1 MPIVN
6 GTPVN
11 VQRADNEVIVLFS
24 VGDSSDSMTFSC
36 ESAEAANDCQ
46 DMWEMLVE
54 NACDH
59 PANAEADI
67 YEEDGD

>member
-36 ESAEAANDCQ
+36 ENAEEAHDCF
-46 DMWEMLVE
+46 DMWEMLVD
-54 NACDH
+54 NACDY
-59 PANAEADI
+59 PVNAEADI
-67 YEEDGD
+67 YEEDDD